1 MSQKTQY
8 ATIIF
13 PDHVY
18 EEIKLLQKELSHK
31 DNKIWDISSTIKLL
45 LRFCLHEEND
55 LIYAQDYSFLREYM
69 YEKESF
75 VKDFT
80 SSVCMSTCVTD
91 YDRQSFD

>member
-1 MSQKTQY
+1 MSQIKY

-18 EEIKLLQKELSHK
+18 EEIQVLQKELSHK

-45 LRFCLHEEND
+45 LRFCIQEEND
-55 LIYAQDYSFLREYM
+55 LIYAQNYSFLREHM
-69 YEKESF
+69 CRKESF
-75 VKDFT
+75 VRDFT
-80 SSVCMSTCVTD
+80 SSVLMSACLTN